1 MSADE
6 PADTADVIEHS
17 ERCRE
22 QLQSD
27 VNENSV
33 DVNVDSEQPPHP
45 PRVKPAPV
53 SVFDIIFIIIIIIII
68 FFIPSVEKIPRVKT
82 KS

>member
-6 PADTADVIEHS
+6 PTDTADVIEDS

-33 DVNVDSEQPPHP
+33 DANVDSEQPPHP
-45 PRVKPAPV
+45 PRVKPARV
-53 SVFDIIFIIIIIIII
+53 SVFGIIFIIIIII
-68 FFIPSVEKIPRVKT
+68 FSYPR
-82 KS
+82 